1 MKNFLAVFKCAE
13 NSENHAAWKKLSKEE
28 QEERREKGEKSLSL
42 WTERYRDRIIYD
54 GGPLDDKTKIVDNR
68 GIRDIPSNMG
78 AFAVVKANSHLE
90 AANIFLDHPHFT
102 YFPGDGVEVVELKN
116 RLESHKSD

>member
-1 MKNFLAVFKCAE
+1 MN
-13 NSENHAAWKKLSKEE
+13 
-28 QEERREKGEKSLSL
+28 G
-42 WTERYRDRIIYD
+42 Y
-54 GGPLDDKTKIVDNR
+54 DNR